1 MENSTTRVGKT
12 IETVSTDVNL
22 TCGGIVNVNTTAL
35 GTGNPNI
42 TPTESVENLW
52 GIGGDLY

>member
-1 MENSTTRVGKT
+1 MENSTARVGKT

-22 TCGGIVNVNTTAL
+22 TCGGIVNMNTTTL

-42 TPTESVENLW
+42 NPTESVENLW
-52 GIGGDLY
+52 GIGRNLY